1 MYETD
6 DYTICAERL
15 YPKEAKR
22 IMNIFLKQATRRPLF
37 TTLLVLLLS
46 FSVLLSCIGY
56 SAWES
61 AKTQK
66 SEISNGYTTIAIPIE
81 PDLSNL
87 SPEEIATALQNRVFA
102 DNAAQEAPQITMV
115 DRRCLLSAHIAG
127 SRSLSSSSI
136 DPSEYNTAFDGECYS
151 LAVFALRCSG
161 IREQPT
167 EGMFLY
173 DATFSVEEIIC
184 LSDAYNTFPKPDSVH
199 IYSDVRESNG
209 AAPFEKGKTYLV
221 FGQYQDHRV
230 VRSAD
235 GHDQVKNEN
244 RYIVPFPEINSN
256 FYGEPSSL
264 ELGSYNGLD
273 YHFPAAGQLPWVCEY
288 TGSVTDYL
296 NSDAASTWREDIVPL
311 CQLNYESAA
320 VILTDRA
327 ESMYSFNTGDEA
339 LLSGRFFTG
348 EEYTNGD
355 DVCVIS
361 AAYAEQN
368 GLRLG
373 DMIQLDYYDSGF
385 GEYNNGATANSMLAA
400 EDPGPYRQ
408 RYYMSLDDA
417 IGVCKNYTVIGIYTG
432 ARFAFG
438 AYQLNADTI
447 LVPKASV
454 PNAQNYETRANSL
467 LNTFVLKN
475 GSAKEFE
482 KYMEQQNL
490 AGQFLYFDQDFS
502 SMQESLD
509 ALETNAMRLMMV
521 GIGVFLLTSALFLFL
536 NFRRMNLTIR
546 GVRLL
551 GRSSKA
557 VFREIIMALIPLETL
572 AVLFGTCA
580 AIALFDVVTRN
591 LLSSALTLRP
601 EAMAVSAVTAFVFLM
616 VSTMISTA
624 IFANRK
630 LMKAK

>member
-1 MYETD
+1 
-6 DYTICAERL
+6 
-15 YPKEAKR
+15 
-22 IMNIFLKQATRRPLF
+22 MNIFLKQATRRPLF

-173 DATFSVEEIIC
+173 DATFSVEEIVC
-184 LSDAYNTFPKPDSVH
+184 LSDAYNTFPRPDSVH

-256 FYGEPSSL
+256 FYGEPSSF

-624 IFANRK
+624 IFANRR

>member
-1 MYETD
+1 
-6 DYTICAERL
+6 
-15 YPKEAKR
+15 
-22 IMNIFLKQATRRPLF
+22 MNIFLKQATRRPLF

-173 DATFSVEEIIC
+173 DATFSVEEIVC
-184 LSDAYNTFPKPDSVH
+184 LSDAYNTFPRPDSVH

-209 AAPFEKGKTYLV
+209 AVPFEKGKTYLV

-235 GHDQVKNEN
+235 GYDQVKNEN

-624 IFANRK
+624 IFANRR

>member
-1 MYETD
+1 
-6 DYTICAERL
+6 
-15 YPKEAKR
+15 
-22 IMNIFLKQATRRPLF
+22 MNIFLKQATRRPLF

-173 DATFSVEEIIC
+173 DATFSVEEIVC
-184 LSDAYNTFPKPDSVH
+184 LSDAYNTFPRPDSVH

-408 RYYMSLDDA
+408 RYYMSPDDA

>member
-1 MYETD
+1 
-6 DYTICAERL
+6 
-15 YPKEAKR
+15 
-22 IMNIFLKQATRRPLF
+22 MNIFLKQATRRPLF

-173 DATFSVEEIIC
+173 DATFSVEEIVC
-184 LSDAYNTFPKPDSVH
+184 LSDAYSTFPKPDSVH
-199 IYSDVRESNG
+199 IYSNVRESNG

-221 FGQYQDHRV
+221 FGQYQDYRV

-235 GHDQVKNEN
+235 GYDQVKNEN

-264 ELGSYNGLD
+264 ELGSNNGLD
-273 YHFPAAGQLPWVCEY
+273 YYFPVAGRLPWVCEY

-327 ESMYSFNTGDEA
+327 ESMYSFNTGDAA

-368 GLRLG
+368 GLQLG

-408 RYYMSLDDA
+408 RYYMSPDDA
-417 IGVCKNYTVIGIYTG
+417 IGVCKNYTIVGIYTG

-490 AGQFLYFDQDFS
+490 AGQFLYFDQNFS

-509 ALETNAMRLMMV
+509 ALETNAMRLMIV

-557 VFREIIMALIPLETL
+557 VFREIIMALIPLETI

-580 AIALFDVVTRN
+580 AIALFDAVTRN

-601 EAMAVSAVTAFVFLM
+601 EAMAASAVTAFVFLM

>member
-1 MYETD
+1 
-6 DYTICAERL
+6 
-15 YPKEAKR
+15 
-22 IMNIFLKQATRRPLF
+22 MNIFLKQATRRPLF

-173 DATFSVEEIIC
+173 DATFSVEEIVC
-184 LSDAYNTFPKPDSVH
+184 LSDAYNTFPRPDSVH

-209 AAPFEKGKTYLV
+209 AVPFEKGKTYLV

-235 GHDQVKNEN
+235 GYDQVKNEN

-373 DMIQLDYYDSGF
+373 DMIQLDYYDSEF

-417 IGVCKNYTVIGIYTG
+417 IGVCNNYTVIGIYTG

-580 AIALFDVVTRN
+580 AIALFDAVTRN

>member
-1 MYETD
+1 
-6 DYTICAERL
+6 
-15 YPKEAKR
+15 
-22 IMNIFLKQATRRPLF
+22 MNIFLKQATRRPLF

-173 DATFSVEEIIC
+173 DATFSVEEIVC
-184 LSDAYNTFPKPDSVH
+184 LSDAYSTFPKPDSVH
-199 IYSDVRESNG
+199 IYSNVRESNG

-221 FGQYQDHRV
+221 FGQYQDYRV

-235 GHDQVKNEN
+235 GYDQVKNEN

-264 ELGSYNGLD
+264 ELGSNNGLD
-273 YHFPAAGQLPWVCEY
+273 YYFPVAGRLPWVCEY

-327 ESMYSFNTGDEA
+327 ESMYSFNTGDAA

-368 GLRLG
+368 GLQLG

-408 RYYMSLDDA
+408 RYYMSPDDA
-417 IGVCKNYTVIGIYTG
+417 IGVCKNYTIVGIYTG

-447 LVPKASV
+447 LVPKASGA
-454 PNAQNYETRANSL
+454 NAQNYETRANSL

>member
-1 MYETD
+1 
-6 DYTICAERL
+6 
-15 YPKEAKR
+15 
-22 IMNIFLKQATRRPLF
+22 MNIFLKQATRRPLF

-46 FSVLLSCIGY
+46 FSVLLSCTGY

-66 SEISNGYTTIAIPIE
+66 NEISNGYTTIAIPIE

-87 SPEEIATALQNRVFA
+87 SPEEITTALQNRVFA
-102 DNAAQEAPQITMV
+102 DKAAQEAPQITTV

-184 LSDAYNTFPKPDSVH
+184 RSDAYNTFPKPDSVH

-209 AAPFEKGKTYLV
+209 AVPFEKGKTYLV

-235 GHDQVKNEN
+235 GYDQVKNEN

>member
-46 FSVLLSCIGY
+46 FSVLLSCTGY

-66 SEISNGYTTIAIPIE
+66 NEISNGYTTIAIPIE

-87 SPEEIATALQNRVFA
+87 SPEEITTALQNRVFA
-102 DNAAQEAPQITMV
+102 DKAAQEAPQITTV
-115 DRRCLLSAHIAG
+115 DRRCLLSAHTAG

-173 DATFSVEEIIC
+173 DATFSVEEIVC
-184 LSDAYNTFPKPDSVH
+184 LSDAYSTFPKPDSVH

-209 AAPFEKGKTYLV
+209 AVPFEKGKTYLV

-235 GHDQVKNEN
+235 GYDQVKNEN

-339 LLSGRFFTG
+339 LLSGRFFTD
-348 EEYTNGD
+348 EEYINGD

>member
-1 MYETD
+1 
-6 DYTICAERL
+6 
-15 YPKEAKR
+15 
-22 IMNIFLKQATRRPLF
+22 MNIFLKQATRRPLF

-46 FSVLLSCIGY
+46 FSVLLSCTGY

-66 SEISNGYTTIAIPIE
+66 NEISNGYTTIAIPIE

-87 SPEEIATALQNRVFA
+87 SPEEITTALQNRVFA
-102 DNAAQEAPQITMV
+102 DKAAQEAPQITTV

-209 AAPFEKGKTYLV
+209 AVPFEKGKTYLV

-235 GHDQVKNEN
+235 GYDQVKNEN

-368 GLRLG
+368 GLRRG

>member
-1 MYETD
+1 
-6 DYTICAERL
+6 
-15 YPKEAKR
+15 
-22 IMNIFLKQATRRPLF
+22 MNIFLKQATRRPLF

-209 AAPFEKGKTYLV
+209 AVPFEKGKTYLV

-235 GHDQVKNEN
+235 GYDQVKNEN

>member
-1 MYETD
+1 
-6 DYTICAERL
+6 
-15 YPKEAKR
+15 
-22 IMNIFLKQATRRPLF
+22 MNIFLKQATRRPLF

-46 FSVLLSCIGY
+46 FSVLLSCTGY

-66 SEISNGYTTIAIPIE
+66 NEISNGYTTIAIPIE

-173 DATFSVEEIIC
+173 DATFSVEEIVC

-209 AAPFEKGKTYLV
+209 AVPFEKGKTYLV

-235 GHDQVKNEN
+235 GYDQVKNEN

>member
-1 MYETD
+1 
-6 DYTICAERL
+6 
-15 YPKEAKR
+15 
-22 IMNIFLKQATRRPLF
+22 MNIFLKQATRRPLF
-37 TTLLVLLLS
+37 TTLLVLPLS
-46 FSVLLSCIGY
+46 FSVLLSCTGY

-66 SEISNGYTTIAIPIE
+66 NEISNGYTTIAIPIE

-102 DNAAQEAPQITMV
+102 DKAAQEAPQITTV

-151 LAVFALRCSG
+151 LAVFALRCSS

-173 DATFSVEEIIC
+173 DATFSVEEIVC
-184 LSDAYNTFPKPDSVH
+184 LSDAYSTFPRPDSVH
-199 IYSDVRESNG
+199 IYSNVRESNG

-221 FGQYQDHRV
+221 FGQYQDYRV

-235 GHDQVKNEN
+235 GYDQVKNEN

-273 YHFPAAGQLPWVCEY
+273 YYFPVAGQLPWVCEY

-296 NSDAASTWREDIVPL
+296 NSDAALTWREDIVPL

-320 VILTDRA
+320 VILTNRA

-339 LLSGRFFTG
+339 LLSGRFFTD
-348 EEYTNGD
+348 EEYINGD

-408 RYYMSLDDA
+408 RYYMSPDDA
-417 IGVCKNYTVIGIYTG
+417 IGVCKNYTVVGIYTG

-551 GRSSKA
+551 GRSAKA
-557 VFREIIMALIPLETL
+557 VFREIIMALIPLETI
-572 AVLFGTCA
+572 AVLFGACA
-580 AIALFDVVTRN
+580 AIALFDAVTRN

>member
-1 MYETD
+1 
-6 DYTICAERL
+6 
-15 YPKEAKR
+15 
-22 IMNIFLKQATRRPLF
+22 MNIFLKQATRRPLF

-87 SPEEIATALQNRVFA
+87 SPEEIVTALQNRVFA

-173 DATFSVEEIIC
+173 DATFSVEEIVC
-184 LSDAYNTFPKPDSVH
+184 LSDAYNTFPRPDSVH

-209 AAPFEKGKTYLV
+209 AVPFEKGKTYLV

>member
-1 MYETD
+1 
-6 DYTICAERL
+6 
-15 YPKEAKR
+15 
-22 IMNIFLKQATRRPLF
+22 MNIFLKQATRRPLF

-46 FSVLLSCIGY
+46 FSVLLSCTGY

-66 SEISNGYTTIAIPIE
+66 NEISNGYTTIAIPIE

-102 DNAAQEAPQITMV
+102 DKAAQEAPQITTV

-209 AAPFEKGKTYLV
+209 AVPFEKGKIYLV

-235 GHDQVKNEN
+235 GYDQVKNEN

-273 YHFPAAGQLPWVCEY
+273 YHFPVVGQLPWVCEY

-320 VILTDRA
+320 VILTNRA

-339 LLSGRFFTG
+339 LLSGRFFTD
-348 EEYTNGD
+348 EEYINGD

-408 RYYMSLDDA
+408 RYYMSPDDA

-454 PNAQNYETRANSL
+454 PNAQNYETRANPL

-490 AGQFLYFDQDFS
+490 AGQFLYFDQNFS
-502 SMQESLD
+502 SMQESLE
-509 ALETNAMRLMMV
+509 ALETNAMRLMIV

-580 AIALFDVVTRN
+580 AIALFDAVTRN

-601 EAMAVSAVTAFVFLM
+601 EAMAASAVTAFVFLM
-616 VSTMISTA
+616 VSTIISTA

>member
-1 MYETD
+1 
-6 DYTICAERL
+6 
-15 YPKEAKR
+15 
-22 IMNIFLKQATRRPLF
+22 MNIFLKQATRRPLF

-173 DATFSVEEIIC
+173 DATFSVEEIVC
-184 LSDAYNTFPKPDSVH
+184 LSDAYNTFPRPDSVH

-339 LLSGRFFTG
+339 LLSGRYFTG

>member
-1 MYETD
+1 
-6 DYTICAERL
+6 
-15 YPKEAKR
+15 
-22 IMNIFLKQATRRPLF
+22 MNIFLKQAIRKPLF
-37 TTLLVLLLS
+37 PVLSVLLLG
-46 FSVLLSCIGY
+46 FSVWLFCTGY

-61 AKTQK
+61 AKAQK
-66 SEISNGYTTIAIPIE
+66 SEISDGYTTIAIPIE
-81 PDLSNL
+81 PDLSGL
-87 SPEEIATALQNRVFA
+87 SSEEMATAFQSRVLA
-102 DNAAQEAPQITMV
+102 DKAAQEAPQITMV
-115 DRRCLLSAHIAG
+115 DLRCLLSAHIAG
-127 SRSLSSSSI
+127 SRALTSGSI

-173 DATFSVEEIIC
+173 DATFSVEEIVC
-184 LSDAYNTFPKPDSVH
+184 LSDAYNAFPKPDSVH
-199 IYSDVRESNG
+199 IFSDVREASG
-209 AAPFEKGKTYLV
+209 AVPFEKDKTYLV
-221 FGQYQDHRV
+221 FGQYQDYRV

-235 GHDQVKNEN
+235 GYDQVKNEN

-273 YHFPAAGQLPWVCEY
+273 YHFPVAGRLPWVCEY

-373 DMIQLDYYDSGF
+373 DMIQLDYYDSEF

-601 EAMAVSAVTAFVFLM
+601 EAIAVSAVTAFVFLM

>member
-1 MYETD
+1 
-6 DYTICAERL
+6 
-15 YPKEAKR
+15 
-22 IMNIFLKQATRRPLF
+22 MNIFLKQATRRPLF

-46 FSVLLSCIGY
+46 FSVLLSCTGY

-66 SEISNGYTTIAIPIE
+66 NEISNGYTTIAIPIE

-173 DATFSVEEIIC
+173 DATFSVEEIVC
-184 LSDAYNTFPKPDSVH
+184 LSDAYNTFPRPDSVH

-209 AAPFEKGKTYLV
+209 AVPFEKGKTYLV

-235 GHDQVKNEN
+235 GYDQVKNEN

>member
-1 MYETD
+1 
-6 DYTICAERL
+6 
-15 YPKEAKR
+15 
-22 IMNIFLKQATRRPLF
+22 MNIFLKQATRRPLF

-173 DATFSVEEIIC
+173 DATFSVEEIVC
-184 LSDAYNTFPKPDSVH
+184 LSDAYNTFPRPDSVH

-209 AAPFEKGKTYLV
+209 AVPFEKGKTYLV

-235 GHDQVKNEN
+235 GYDQVKNEN

-408 RYYMSLDDA
+408 RYYMSPDDA

-447 LVPKASV
+447 LVPKASI

>member
-1 MYETD
+1 
-6 DYTICAERL
+6 
-15 YPKEAKR
+15 
-22 IMNIFLKQATRRPLF
+22 MNIFLKQATRRPLF

-46 FSVLLSCIGY
+46 FSVLLSCTGY

-66 SEISNGYTTIAIPIE
+66 NEISNGYTTIAIPIE

-87 SPEEIATALQNRVFA
+87 SPEEITTALQNRVFA
-102 DNAAQEAPQITMV
+102 DKAAQEAPQITTV

-209 AAPFEKGKTYLV
+209 AVPFEKGKTYLV

-235 GHDQVKNEN
+235 GYDQVKNEN

-580 AIALFDVVTRN
+580 AIALFDAVTRN

-601 EAMAVSAVTAFVFLM
+601 EAMAASAVTAFVFLM
-616 VSTMISTA
+616 VSTIISTA

>member
-1 MYETD
+1 
-6 DYTICAERL
+6 
-15 YPKEAKR
+15 
-22 IMNIFLKQATRRPLF
+22 MNIFLKQATRRPLF

-173 DATFSVEEIIC
+173 DATFSVEEIVC
-184 LSDAYNTFPKPDSVH
+184 LSDAYNTFPRPDSVH

-209 AAPFEKGKTYLV
+209 AVPFEKGKTYLV

-235 GHDQVKNEN
+235 GYDQVKNEN

-385 GEYNNGATANSMLAA
+385 GEYNNSATANSMLAA

>member
-1 MYETD
+1 
-6 DYTICAERL
+6 
-15 YPKEAKR
+15 
-22 IMNIFLKQATRRPLF
+22 MNIFLKQATRRPLF

-136 DPSEYNTAFDGECYS
+136 DPSEYNTAFDGGCYS

-173 DATFSVEEIIC
+173 DATFSVEEIVC
-184 LSDAYNTFPKPDSVH
+184 LSDAYNTFPRPDSVH

-209 AAPFEKGKTYLV
+209 AVPFEKGKTYLV

-235 GHDQVKNEN
+235 GYDQVKNEN

>member
-1 MYETD
+1 
-6 DYTICAERL
+6 
-15 YPKEAKR
+15 
-22 IMNIFLKQATRRPLF
+22 MNIFLKQATRRPLF

-173 DATFSVEEIIC
+173 DATFSVEEIVC
-184 LSDAYNTFPKPDSVH
+184 LSDAYNTFPRPDSVH

-209 AAPFEKGKTYLV
+209 AVPFEKGKTYLV

-348 EEYTNGD
+348 KEYTNGD

-408 RYYMSLDDA
+408 RYYMSPDDA
-417 IGVCKNYTVIGIYTG
+417 IGVCKNYTIVGIYTG

>member
-1 MYETD
+1 
-6 DYTICAERL
+6 
-15 YPKEAKR
+15 
-22 IMNIFLKQATRRPLF
+22 MNIFLKQATRRPLF

-173 DATFSVEEIIC
+173 DATFSVEEIVC
-184 LSDAYNTFPKPDSVH
+184 LSDAYNTFPRPDSVH

-521 GIGVFLLTSALFLFL
+521 GIGVFLLTSALFLFQ

>member
-1 MYETD
+1 
-6 DYTICAERL
+6 
-15 YPKEAKR
+15 
-22 IMNIFLKQATRRPLF
+22 MNIFLKQATRRPLF

-173 DATFSVEEIIC
+173 DATFSVEEIVC
-184 LSDAYNTFPKPDSVH
+184 LSDAYNTFPRPDSVH

-408 RYYMSLDDA
+408 RYYMSPDDA

-454 PNAQNYETRANSL
+454 PNAQNYETRANPL

-490 AGQFLYFDQDFS
+490 AGQFLYFDQNFS

-509 ALETNAMRLMMV
+509 ALETNAMRLMIV

-580 AIALFDVVTRN
+580 AIALFDAVTRN

-601 EAMAVSAVTAFVFLM
+601 EAMAASAVTAFVFLM
-616 VSTMISTA
+616 VSTIISTA

>member
-173 DATFSVEEIIC
+173 DATFSVEEIVC
-184 LSDAYNTFPKPDSVH
+184 LSDAYNTFPRPDSVH

>member
-1 MYETD
+1 
-6 DYTICAERL
+6 
-15 YPKEAKR
+15 
-22 IMNIFLKQATRRPLF
+22 MNIFLKQATRRPLF

-102 DNAAQEAPQITMV
+102 DKAAQEAPQITTV

-173 DATFSVEEIIC
+173 DATFSVEEIVC
-184 LSDAYNTFPKPDSVH
+184 LSDAYNTFPRPDSVH

-209 AAPFEKGKTYLV
+209 AVPFEKGKIYLV
-221 FGQYQDHRV
+221 FGQYQDYRV

-235 GHDQVKNEN
+235 GYDQVKNEN

-580 AIALFDVVTRN
+580 AIALFDAVTRN

-601 EAMAVSAVTAFVFLM
+601 EAMAASAVTAFVFLM
-616 VSTMISTA
+616 VSTIISTA

>member
-1 MYETD
+1 
-6 DYTICAERL
+6 
-15 YPKEAKR
+15 
-22 IMNIFLKQATRRPLF
+22 MNIFLKQATRRPLF

-46 FSVLLSCIGY
+46 FSVLLSCTGY

-66 SEISNGYTTIAIPIE
+66 NEISNGYTTIAIPIE

-87 SPEEIATALQNRVFA
+87 SPEEITTALQNRVFA
-102 DNAAQEAPQITMV
+102 DKAAQEAPQITTV

-209 AAPFEKGKTYLV
+209 AVPFEKGKIYLV
-221 FGQYQDHRV
+221 FGQYQDYRV

-235 GHDQVKNEN
+235 GYDQVKNEN

-273 YHFPAAGQLPWVCEY
+273 YHFPVVGQLPWVCEY

-320 VILTDRA
+320 VILTNRA

-339 LLSGRFFTG
+339 LLSGRFFTD
-348 EEYTNGD
+348 EEYINGD

-408 RYYMSLDDA
+408 RYYMSPDDA

-454 PNAQNYETRANSL
+454 PNAQNYETRANPL

-490 AGQFLYFDQDFS
+490 AGQFLYFDQNFS

-509 ALETNAMRLMMV
+509 ALETNAMRLMIV

-557 VFREIIMALIPLETL
+557 VFREIIMALIPLETI

-580 AIALFDVVTRN
+580 AIALFDAVTRN

-601 EAMAVSAVTAFVFLM
+601 EAMAASAVTAFVFLM

>member
-1 MYETD
+1 
-6 DYTICAERL
+6 
-15 YPKEAKR
+15 
-22 IMNIFLKQATRRPLF
+22 MNIFLKQATRRPLF

-173 DATFSVEEIIC
+173 DATFSVEEIVC
-184 LSDAYNTFPKPDSVH
+184 LSDAYNTFPRPDSVH

-209 AAPFEKGKTYLV
+209 AVPFEKGKTYLV

-235 GHDQVKNEN
+235 GYDQVKNEN

-273 YHFPAAGQLPWVCEY
+273 YHFPVVGQLPWVCEY

-339 LLSGRFFTG
+339 LLSGRFFTD
-348 EEYTNGD
+348 EEYINGD

-509 ALETNAMRLMMV
+509 ALETNAMRLMRV

>member
-1 MYETD
+1 
-6 DYTICAERL
+6 
-15 YPKEAKR
+15 
-22 IMNIFLKQATRRPLF
+22 MNIFLKQATRRPLF

-66 SEISNGYTTIAIPIE
+66 NEISNGYTTIAIPIE

-173 DATFSVEEIIC
+173 DATFSVEEIVC
-184 LSDAYNTFPKPDSVH
+184 LSDAYNTFPRPDSVH

-209 AAPFEKGKTYLV
+209 AVPFEKGKTYLV

-235 GHDQVKNEN
+235 GYDQVKNEN

>member
-1 MYETD
+1 
-6 DYTICAERL
+6 
-15 YPKEAKR
+15 
-22 IMNIFLKQATRRPLF
+22 MNIFLKQATRRPLF

-46 FSVLLSCIGY
+46 FSVLLSCTGY

-66 SEISNGYTTIAIPIE
+66 NEISNGYTTIAIPIE

-102 DNAAQEAPQITMV
+102 DKAAQEAPQITTV

-209 AAPFEKGKTYLV
+209 AVPFEKGKIYLV
-221 FGQYQDHRV
+221 FGQYQDYRV

-235 GHDQVKNEN
+235 GYDQVKNEN

-273 YHFPAAGQLPWVCEY
+273 YHFPVVGQLPWVCEY

-320 VILTDRA
+320 VILTNRA

-339 LLSGRFFTG
+339 LLSGRFFTD
-348 EEYTNGD
+348 EEYINGD

-408 RYYMSLDDA
+408 RYYMSPDDA

-454 PNAQNYETRANSL
+454 PNAQNYETRANPL

-490 AGQFLYFDQDFS
+490 AGQFLYFDQNFS
-502 SMQESLD
+502 SMQESLE
-509 ALETNAMRLMMV
+509 ALETNAMRLMIV

-580 AIALFDVVTRN
+580 AIALFDAVTRN

-601 EAMAVSAVTAFVFLM
+601 EAMAASAVTAFVFLM
-616 VSTMISTA
+616 VSTIISTA

>member
-1 MYETD
+1 
-6 DYTICAERL
+6 
-15 YPKEAKR
+15 
-22 IMNIFLKQATRRPLF
+22 MNIFLKQATRRPLF

-46 FSVLLSCIGY
+46 FSVLLSCTGY

-66 SEISNGYTTIAIPIE
+66 NEISNGYTTIAIPIE

-87 SPEEIATALQNRVFA
+87 SPEEITTALQNRVFA
-102 DNAAQEAPQITMV
+102 DKAAQEAPQITTV
-115 DRRCLLSAHIAG
+115 DRRCLPSAHIAG

-209 AAPFEKGKTYLV
+209 AVPFEKGKTYLV

-235 GHDQVKNEN
+235 GYDQVKNEN

-536 NFRRMNLTIR
+536 NFRRMNLTNR

>member
-1 MYETD
+1 
-6 DYTICAERL
+6 
-15 YPKEAKR
+15 
-22 IMNIFLKQATRRPLF
+22 MNIFLKQATRRPLF

-87 SPEEIATALQNRVFA
+87 SPEEIGTALQNRVFA

-161 IREQPT
+161 IRELPT

-173 DATFSVEEIIC
+173 DATFSVEEIVC
-184 LSDAYNTFPKPDSVH
+184 LSDAYNTFPRPDSVH

-209 AAPFEKGKTYLV
+209 AVPFEKGKTYLV

-235 GHDQVKNEN
+235 GYDQVKNEN

>member
-1 MYETD
+1 
-6 DYTICAERL
+6 
-15 YPKEAKR
+15 
-22 IMNIFLKQATRRPLF
+22 MNIFLKQATRRPLF

-46 FSVLLSCIGY
+46 FSVLLSCTGY

-66 SEISNGYTTIAIPIE
+66 NEISNGYTTIAIPIE

-102 DNAAQEAPQITMV
+102 DKAAQEAPQITTV

-173 DATFSVEEIIC
+173 DATFGVEEIIC

-209 AAPFEKGKTYLV
+209 AVPFEKGKTYLV

-235 GHDQVKNEN
+235 GYDQVKNEN

-273 YHFPAAGQLPWVCEY
+273 YHFLAAGQLPWVCEY

-417 IGVCKNYTVIGIYTG
+417 IGVCKYYTVIGIYTG

>member
-1 MYETD
+1 
-6 DYTICAERL
+6 
-15 YPKEAKR
+15 
-22 IMNIFLKQATRRPLF
+22 MNIFLKQATRRPLF

-102 DNAAQEAPQITMV
+102 DNAAQKAPQITMV

-173 DATFSVEEIIC
+173 DATFSVEEIVC
-184 LSDAYNTFPKPDSVH
+184 LSDAYNTFPRPDSVH